1 MHVEILG
8 SAAGGGFPQWNC
20 NCRNCRLVRQ
30 GGFSG
35 KPRLQTQVAVSQTR
49 NSWFL
54 LNASPDLRTQIERTP
69 CLHPQED
76 GRNSPISGVLVTGAD
91 IDQIAGLLSLRELH
105 RFCLY
110 CAPSIRR
117 ILEQDNSVF
126 HMLQRVPDQVSWH
139 EIRPEES
146 FPLLDPAGTDS
157 GIGCTVFP
165 LAHRYPAY
173 VRPQRAAE
181 LKPDEAQLGV
191 MLESPSGRRLAYLP
205 AVATVSSSLFERLA
219 RVDLLLFD
227 GTFWS
232 DEELM
237 PLQGRGSSAGDMG
250 HTPVSGGSGSLRKL
264 AGLRRP
270 RKVFIHLNNTNP
282 MLDESSA
289 PYREVRQAGWEVAE
303 DGDQF
308 EL

>member
-1 MHVEILG
+1 MYVEILG

-20 NCRNCRLVRQ
+20 NCHNCRLLRDGVLA
-30 GGFSG
+30 G
-35 KPRLQTQVAVSQTR
+35 KPRLQTQVAVSQTP

-54 LNASPDLRTQIERTP
+54 LNASPDLRTQIERTAV
-69 CLHPQED
+69 LHPQGK
-76 GRNSPISGVLVTGAD
+76 GRNSPIDGVLLTGAD
-91 IDQIAGLLSLRELH
+91 IDQIAGLLSLREWH
-105 RFCLY
+105 RFSLY

-117 ILEQDNSVF
+117 ILEEDNSIF
-126 HMLQRVPDQVSWH
+126 HMLARRPNQLSWH
-139 EIRPEES
+139 AITPEKS
-146 FPLLDPAGTDS
+146 FPLLDPAGTNS

-165 LAHRYPAY
+165 LGGRYPAY
-173 VRPQRAAE
+173 VVPRRSFD

-191 MLESPSGRRLAYLP
+191 ILESPSGGRLAYLP
-205 AVATVSSSLFERLA
+205 AVRDISPSLLERLA
-219 RVDLLLFD
+219 LVDLMLFD

-232 DEELM
+232 DNELIEFESS
-237 PLQGRGSSAGDMG
+237 GSSAREMG
-250 HTPVSGGSGSLRKL
+250 HTPVSGANGSLEKL

-282 MLDESSA
+282 MLDELSM
-289 PYREVRQAGWEVAE
+289 PYREVREAGWEVAQ